1 MRELLPTIE
10 KWKQEGKYVAL
21 ATIVQAYGSA
31 PRPLGS
37 KMAISSTGEFAG
49 SVSGGCIEGAVIEE
63 ALNVMK
69 TGIPKLLDYGI
80 SNNQAWDIGLACGG
94 SVQVYVEALNW

>member
-10 KWKQEGKYVAL
+10 KWKQEGKQIAL

-37 KMAISSTGEFAG
+37 KMVISSTGDFAG

-69 TGIPKLLDYGI
+69 TGVPKLLDYGI